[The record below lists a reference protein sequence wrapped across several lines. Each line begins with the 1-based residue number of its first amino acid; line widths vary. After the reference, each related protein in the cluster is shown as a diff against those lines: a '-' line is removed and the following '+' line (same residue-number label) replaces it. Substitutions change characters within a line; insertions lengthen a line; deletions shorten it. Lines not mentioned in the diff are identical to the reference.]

1 MKGDETMEK
10 LICPHC
16 GKPGISVMQKVCLG
30 PAWAAT
36 CKACGKK
43 VGVPYKA
50 MAMVALPAFA
60 AILVSPFVH
69 PFAFKVALWIYASVL
84 AVALHTSRAPLVP
97 R

>member
-1 MKGDETMEK
+1 MEK

-50 MAMVALPAFA
+50 LVLAAIPAFA
-60 AILVSPFVH
+60 AIIVSPLIH
-69 PFAFKVALWIYASVL
+69 PFAFKVALWTYAFVL
-84 AVALHTSRAPLVP
+84 TVALHASGAPLVP
-97 R
+97 K